1 MANSSPQ
8 RGEYNIVMEQMGR
21 LLIVMGVVLALVGF
35 LLVLGP
41 RLPFRLG
48 RLPLD
53 FRYQRDNFT
62 FYFPLGTSILISVLL
77 TLFFGLLNRR

>member
-1 MANSSPQ
+1 
-8 RGEYNIVMEQMGR
+8 MGR
-21 LLIVMGVVLALVGF
+21 LLVVIGGILALLG
-35 LLVLGP
+35 LLLMLGP
-41 RLPFRLG
+41 KLPFRLG

-53 FRYQRDNFT
+53 FHYQRDNFS